1 VHVGLNSFA
10 FRWAIGTPDFRPI
23 HPLTVFD
30 LLDQAQGLGVDH
42 LELDANLGLD
52 MFDGAALRR
61 VRGAAAERRLTI
73 DLGTIGMHRQNLL
86 RVLDM
91 AQELGARRLRVH
103 EDRKRWQPSVADLI
117 EHVRSV
123 LPVCRSYG
131 VTLAVENHFFYGARE
146 VAEIVNTIDDPHVG
160 VSLDTGNPVARL
172 EGWSEAVHLL
182 AGRAVSLHLKDVA
195 SERRGVGFYTTGR
208 PLGKGMID
216 MHSVLAGVREAG
228 RDVDVYLELW
238 MDRVESEDA
247 TLRQEAEW
255 VRESL
260 DYARRLAAEVRE

>member
-10 FRWAIGTPDFRPI
+10 FRWAIGTPDFRPA

-30 LLDQAQGLGVDH
+30 LLDQARSLGVDY

-52 MFDGAALRR
+52 ALDDAALRR
-61 VRGAAAERRLTI
+61 LRGAAAERRLTI
-73 DLGTIGMHRQNLL
+73 SLGTFGMHRHNLL

-91 AQELGARRLRVH
+91 AQQLGALHLRVN
-103 EDRKRWQPSVADLI
+103 EDRKHWQPSVADLI

-131 VTLAVENHFFYGARE
+131 VTLAVENHFFYGAQQ
-146 VAEIVNTIDDPHVG
+146 VAEIVNTIDDPYVG

-172 EGWSEAVHLL
+172 EGWREAVALL
-182 AGRAVSLHLKDVA
+182 ARRTVSVHLKDVA
-195 SERRGVGFYTTGR
+195 SERRGVGFYATGR

-216 MHSVLAGVREAG
+216 MRSVLASLRAAG

-238 MDRVESEDA
+238 MDRAESEAA
-247 TLRQEAEW
+247 TLAQEAEW

-260 DYARRLAAEVRE
+260 DYARRLVTQASQ